1 MLEMLKQ
8 VQHNRPL
15 LGAYADSAL
24 AEQDDRTTMQEILK
38 GFEVT
43 AFSQEANSCW
53 RLHLFLC
60 LTTVY

>member
-8 VQHNRPL
+8 VQHDRPL

-24 AEQDDRTTMQEILK
+24 AEQDDRTTMQEIPK

-43 AFSQEANSCW
+43 AFSQEANSC
-53 RLHLFLC
+53 
-60 LTTVY
+60 